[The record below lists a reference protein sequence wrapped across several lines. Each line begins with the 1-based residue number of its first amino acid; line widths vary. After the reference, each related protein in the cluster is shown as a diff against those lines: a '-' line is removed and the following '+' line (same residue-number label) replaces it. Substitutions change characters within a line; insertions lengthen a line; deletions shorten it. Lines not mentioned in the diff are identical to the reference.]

1 MAVVVLILII
11 VVAAGFI
18 VWRVVLRGRGASE
31 DGLRAKLRGEILE
44 LYCDAPYPPNGADYA
59 LVLRVALT
67 SLPPRSSSIKGYRL
81 ETICAGVP
89 YQSSVLHDASYWILN
104 RQMTRLDSEGRSTF
118 GTEQSVLEDFQKR
131 AGTGP
136 LPHNRELTGW
146 LAFLFSGMFA
156 RRIDF
161 QPPESFDVYRT
172 RLVIIDSSGAEHRF
186 SVHPE
191 FENAG
196 SLGQSP
202 S

>member
-1 MAVVVLILII
+1 MAIVLLILII
-11 VVAAGFI
+11 VVAGGFI
-18 VWRVVLRGRGASE
+18 AWRLLERARGAE
-31 DGLRAKLRGEILE
+31 DGSKAKLRGEILE
-44 LYCDAPYPPNGADYA
+44 IYCDAPYPPNGADYA
-59 LVLRVALT
+59 LVLRVALA
-67 SLPPRSSSIKGYRL
+67 SQPPRATSIKGYRL
-81 ETICAGVP
+81 ETVCAGVP

-104 RQMTRLDSEGRSTF
+104 REITKLDPEGRSTF
-118 GTEQSVLEDFQKR
+118 VTEQSALEDLQKR

-186 SVHPE
+186 SVNPN
-191 FENAG
+191 FENSG
-196 SLGQSP
+196 TLGQSP
-202 S
+202 T